1 MGYRKPRMSEKRAA
15 TTGRARTRRWWAG
28 PACSAPAWIL
38 VGLLV
43 WPDRVYRLDLLSHF
57 VPQFGA
63 ALLLLGLLLGVP
75 RWGRACALWVGLA
88 GCALF
93 GWHFGACSPP
103 VAAMGART
111 IKVVQFNA
119 HAEQSANDGAFH
131 AWLKAQDADLV
142 CLIETPWSFASA
154 NPWVRE
160 RYPYRVEPSM
170 GLAWPNLLLS
180 KFPLELTEM
189 EADKPEHT
197 FSFVARRSVTVTLP
211 PNPERAGAPA
221 RFVWTAMH
229 PVSPRR
235 ESSWRKSLEETA
247 RDAGILRRF
256 VDGRRASGK
265 GVEVLV
271 TGDFNAAPTG
281 RLHQT
286 FGRITGFT
294 GWCPRFSGGTWPAQ
308 LPGWLSVPI
317 DRVWTTPGPGLR
329 VVSFEVG
336 PRLASDHRP
345 IVVEVEVA
353 TPAGVDS
360 GISEPAGSDAR

>member
-1 MGYRKPRMSEKRAA
+1 MGYRKPRMSETGTATSTGQRKR
-15 TTGRARTRRWWAG
+15 RRWLG
-28 PACSAPAWIL
+28 PACAVPAWVL
-38 VGLLV
+38 VAMLV
-43 WPDRVYRLDLLSHF
+43 WPERAYRLDLLSHF

-63 ALLLLGLLLGVP
+63 ALLLLGVLLGVP
-75 RWGRACALWVGLA
+75 RWGRSCALWVGLA
-88 GCALF
+88 GCALI
-93 GWHFGACSPP
+93 GWHVGACSPP
-103 VAAMGART
+103 AGATGRRT
-111 IKVVQFNA
+111 MKVVQFNA
-119 HAEQSANDGAFH
+119 HAEQSANDAAFH

-160 RYPYRVEPSM
+160 RYPYRVEPSL

-189 EADKPEHT
+189 EADKPEHM

-211 PNPERAGAPA
+211 PEPGDHGPA
-221 RFVWTAMH
+221 VRFVWTAMH

-235 ESSWRKSLEETA
+235 ESSWQKSLDETV

-256 VDGRRASGK
+256 VDARRASG
-265 GVEVLV
+265 GPADVLV

-294 GWCPRFSGGTWPAQ
+294 GWCPRFGVGTWPAQ

-317 DRVWTTPGPGLR
+317 DRVWTTPGPGLT
-329 VVSFEVG
+329 VVSVEAG

-345 IVVEVEVA
+345 IVVLVEV
-353 TPAGVDS
+353 GGLVGGES
-360 GISEPAGSDAR
+360 GNSEPEGSDAR